1 MHPFRQLTKMPLTL
15 EIRPSRRRLLFQVHQ
30 RSPETNRI
38 GTDDRGA
45 HPFLRGLV
53 KDRRTCIYKLQDG

>member
-1 MHPFRQLTKMPLTL
+1 MPLTL